1 MDALLNVKPGLVFW
15 TFVNFS
21 IFLFIVIKFFG
32 KPIINALNNREK
44 GIEDA
49 INKSQS
55 QMAEATKLLNESKSR
70 LDNTHLEVVELI
82 GKGREQAET
91 IIRKAT
97 EEADRIKKSKVDDAI
112 KEIERN
118 KDAALIQLRTEVAE
132 LVVMATEK
140 IIKEKIDKNRDMK
153 LIESYIENLPKN

>member
-32 KPIINALNNREK
+32 KPIINAINNREK
-44 GIEDA
+44 SIEDA

-55 QMAEATKLLNESKSR
+55 QMAEATKMLNESKVR
-70 LDNTHLEVVELI
+70 LDSTHLEVVDLI
-82 GKGREQAET
+82 SKGREQADA

-97 EEADRIKKSKVDDAI
+97 EEADKIKKAKVEDAI
-112 KEIERN
+112 REIERN
-118 KDAALIQLRTEVAE
+118 KDAALIQLRKEVAE

-140 IIKEKIDKNRDMK
+140 ILHEKIDKNRDMK

>member
-21 IFLFIVIKFFG
+21 IFMFIVIKFFG

-44 GIEDA
+44 SIEDA

-82 GKGREQAET
+82 SKGREQADV

-97 EEADRIKKSKVDDAI
+97 EEADKIKKSKVEDAI

-132 LVVMATEK
+132 LVIMATEK

>member
-21 IFLFIVIKFFG
+21 LFLFIVIKFFG
-32 KPIINALNNREK
+32 KPIINALKDREH

-49 INKSQS
+49 ITKSQN
-55 QMAEATKLLNESKSR
+55 QMAEATKTLNEAKAR
-70 LDNTHLEVVELI
+70 LDSSHLEVVELV
-82 GKGREQAET
+82 GKAREQADI

-97 EEADRIKKSKVDDAI
+97 EEADKIKKAKVEDAVR
-112 KEIERN
+112 EIERN
-118 KDAALIQLRTEVAE
+118 KDAALIVLRKEVAE

-140 IIKEKIDKNRDMK
+140 ILNEKIDKNRDMK